1 MPKGVKEHNAG
12 INYRSL
18 EMSQT
23 KLSSSGNLD
32 WSEII
37 PYETVSSH
45 DRNSTITASE
55 VIIAS
60 AAGMFYLILFMVG
73 VLGVW
78 VKSCARLCSSQGTFF
93 VFFIGVLIA
102 SVNVFTISDNLEVRL
117 YFRTSSAI
125 VIGISYFLF
134 GALLFFSLPREGEHP
149 RTMGHQ
155 QPSMGC
161 VIGMITLPLFFIEAL
176 LLTFACSKETKRSLE
191 AQDPSG
197 KLWILVITDK
207 STFLL
212 QKSIQMGMYFYL
224 RATTL
229 VNDEYKDNA
238 EFYFRLLSFFN
249 LIEWID
255 AQVNGDNDVLLSG
268 PIIEKLDGWLAVFIV
283 LYKALII
290 DYRLLCSLL
299 FLEHSIEIATDDH
312 VAAENHRNEAPSISN
327 MTPRNQL
334 RMCGGYMMGGLF
346 LTAPLFC
353 GLQYLDTLNIKGWVE
368 TFAILVNLA
377 ILIFGTCFLLSNNL
391 EDGGNREAPGVKT
404 MVS

>member
-1 MPKGVKEHNAG
+1 
-12 INYRSL
+12 
-18 EMSQT
+18 MSHT
-23 KLSSSGNLD
+23 NLFSNGNLY
-32 WSEII
+32 WGEII
-37 PYETVSSH
+37 RLHETVILY
-45 DRNSTITASE
+45 DRNSTIAASE

-60 AAGMFYLILFMVG
+60 ASGLFYFILFMLG

-78 VKSCARLCSSQGTFF
+78 IKSCARLCSSQGTFF

-102 SVNVFTISDNLEVRL
+102 SVNVFTNADNLEVRL
-117 YFRTSSAI
+117 YFRSSSAI
-125 VIGISYFLF
+125 VIGIAYVLF

-161 VIGMITLPLFFIEAL
+161 VIGMITLPLFLIEAL
-176 LLTFACSKETKRSLE
+176 FLTFACTKETRKSLE
-191 AQDPSG
+191 EHDPSG
-197 KLWILVITDK
+197 KLWILVISDK

-212 QKSIQMGMYFYL
+212 QKSIQMGMYFYM

-229 VNDEYKDNA
+229 VDDEYKDNA

-268 PIIEKLDGWLAVFIV
+268 PIIANLDGWLAVLIV

-299 FLEHSIEIATDDH
+299 FLEHSLEIATEDH
-312 VAAENHRNEAPSISN
+312 VAAENQQNINALSISN

-353 GLQYLDTLNIKGWVE
+353 GLQYLDILSIKGWVE
-368 TFAILVNLA
+368 IFAIFVNVA
-377 ILIFGTCFLLSNNL
+377 ILIFGACFLLSDNL

>member
-1 MPKGVKEHNAG
+1 MLVGVKEQC

-18 EMSQT
+18 DMSHT
-23 KLSSSGNLD
+23 NLLSSGNLY
-32 WSEII
+32 WGEII
-37 PYETVSSH
+37 RLYETVY

-60 AAGMFYLILFMVG
+60 ASGLFYFILFMLG

-78 VKSCARLCSSQGTFF
+78 IKSCARLCSSQGTFF
-93 VFFIGVLIA
+93 VFFIGVLVA
-102 SVNVFTISDNLEVRL
+102 SVNVFTNSDNLEVRL
-117 YFRTSSAI
+117 YFRSSSAI
-125 VIGISYFLF
+125 VIGIAYVLF

-161 VIGMITLPLFFIEAL
+161 VIGMITLPLFLIEVL
-176 LLTFACSKETKRSLE
+176 FLTFACTKETRKSLE
-191 AQDPSG
+191 AHDPSG
-197 KLWILVITDK
+197 KLWILVISDK
-207 STFLL
+207 SAFLL

-229 VNDEYKDNA
+229 VDDEYKDNA
-238 EFYFRLLSFFN
+238 EFYLRLLSFFN

-255 AQVNGDNDVLLSG
+255 AQVNGDNDVLLSR
-268 PIIEKLDGWLAVFIV
+268 PIIANLDGWLAVLIV

-299 FLEHSIEIATDDH
+299 FLEHSLEIATEDH
-312 VAAENHRNEAPSISN
+312 VAAENQQNINALSISN

-353 GLQYLDTLNIKGWVE
+353 GLQYLDILSIKGWVE
-368 TFAILVNLA
+368 IFAIFVNVA
-377 ILIFGTCFLLSNNL
+377 ILIFGACFLLSNNL

>member
-1 MPKGVKEHNAG
+1 
-12 INYRSL
+12 
-18 EMSQT
+18 MSHT
-23 KLSSSGNLD
+23 NLLSSGNLY
-32 WSEII
+32 WGEII
-37 PYETVSSH
+37 RLYETVY

-60 AAGMFYLILFMVG
+60 ASGLFYFILFMLG

-78 VKSCARLCSSQGTFF
+78 IKSCARLCSSQGTFF
-93 VFFIGVLIA
+93 VFFIGVLVA
-102 SVNVFTISDNLEVRL
+102 SVNVFTNSDNLEVRL
-117 YFRTSSAI
+117 YFRSSSAI
-125 VIGISYFLF
+125 VIGIAYVLF

-161 VIGMITLPLFFIEAL
+161 VIGMITLPLFLIEAL
-176 LLTFACSKETKRSLE
+176 FLTFACTKETRKSLE
-191 AQDPSG
+191 AHDPSG
-197 KLWILVITDK
+197 KLWILVISDK
-207 STFLL
+207 SAFLL

-229 VNDEYKDNA
+229 VDDEYKDNA
-238 EFYFRLLSFFN
+238 EFYLRLLSFFN

-268 PIIEKLDGWLAVFIV
+268 PIIANLDGWLAVLIV

-299 FLEHSIEIATDDH
+299 FLEHSLEIATEDH
-312 VAAENHRNEAPSISN
+312 VAAENQQNINALSISN
-327 MTPRNQL
+327 MAPRNQL

-353 GLQYLDTLNIKGWVE
+353 GLQYLDILSIKGWVE
-368 TFAILVNLA
+368 IFAIFVNVA
-377 ILIFGTCFLLSNNL
+377 ILIFGACFLLSNNL

>member
-1 MPKGVKEHNAG
+1 
-12 INYRSL
+12 
-18 EMSQT
+18 MSHT
-23 KLSSSGNLD
+23 NLLSSGNLY
-32 WSEII
+32 WGEII
-37 PYETVSSH
+37 RLYETVY

-60 AAGMFYLILFMVG
+60 ASGLFYFILFMLG

-78 VKSCARLCSSQGTFF
+78 IKSCARLCSSQGTFF
-93 VFFIGVLIA
+93 VFFIGVLVA
-102 SVNVFTISDNLEVRL
+102 SVNVFTNSDNLEVRL
-117 YFRTSSAI
+117 YFRSSSAI
-125 VIGISYFLF
+125 VIGIAYVLF

-161 VIGMITLPLFFIEAL
+161 VIGMITLPLFLIEVL
-176 LLTFACSKETKRSLE
+176 FLTFACTKETRKSLE
-191 AQDPSG
+191 AHDPSG
-197 KLWILVITDK
+197 KLWILVISDK
-207 STFLL
+207 SAFLL

-229 VNDEYKDNA
+229 VDDEYKDNA
-238 EFYFRLLSFFN
+238 EFYLRLLSFFN

-255 AQVNGDNDVLLSG
+255 AQVNGDNDVLLSR
-268 PIIEKLDGWLAVFIV
+268 PIIANLDGWLAVLIV

-299 FLEHSIEIATDDH
+299 FLEHSLEIATEDH
-312 VAAENHRNEAPSISN
+312 VAAENQQNINALSISN

-353 GLQYLDTLNIKGWVE
+353 GLQYLDILSIKGWVE
-368 TFAILVNLA
+368 IFAIFVNVA
-377 ILIFGTCFLLSNNL
+377 ILIFGACFLLSNNL

>member
-1 MPKGVKEHNAG
+1 
-12 INYRSL
+12 
-18 EMSQT
+18 MSQT
-23 KLSSSGNLD
+23 KLLSSGNLD

-37 PYETVSSH
+37 PYELTVSPH

-60 AAGMFYLILFMVG
+60 ASGLFYFILFMVG
-73 VLGVW
+73 VLGVCI
-78 VKSCARLCSSQGTFF
+78 KSCARLCSSQGTFF

-102 SVNVFTISDNLEVRL
+102 SVNVFTNSDNLEVRL
-117 YFRTSSAI
+117 YFRSSSAI
-125 VIGISYFLF
+125 VIGIAYFLF
-134 GALLFFSLPREGEHP
+134 GAFLFFSLPREGEHP

-161 VIGMITLPLFFIEAL
+161 VIGMITLPLFLIEAL
-176 LLTFACSKETKRSLE
+176 LLTFTCTKETKKWFE
-191 AQDPSG
+191 AHDPSG
-197 KLWILVITDK
+197 ELWILVITDK
-207 STFLL
+207 SAFLL
-212 QKSIQMGMYFYL
+212 QKSIQMVMYFYL

-268 PIIEKLDGWLAVFIV
+268 PIIAKLDGWLDVFIV

-299 FLEHSIEIATDDH
+299 FLEHSIEIATE
-312 VAAENHRNEAPSISN
+312 AADENQQNNAPTISN

-353 GLQYLDTLNIKGWVE
+353 ALQYLDILNIKGWVE
-368 TFAILVNLA
+368 IFAIFVNVA

>member
-1 MPKGVKEHNAG
+1 MLVGVKEQC

-18 EMSQT
+18 DMSHT
-23 KLSSSGNLD
+23 NLLSSGNLY
-32 WSEII
+32 WGEII
-37 PYETVSSH
+37 RLYETVY

-60 AAGMFYLILFMVG
+60 ASGLFYFILFMLG

-78 VKSCARLCSSQGTFF
+78 IKSCARLCSSQGTFF
-93 VFFIGVLIA
+93 VFFIGVLVA
-102 SVNVFTISDNLEVRL
+102 SVNVFTNSDNLEVRL
-117 YFRTSSAI
+117 YFRSSSAI
-125 VIGISYFLF
+125 VIGIAYVLF

-161 VIGMITLPLFFIEAL
+161 VIGMITLPLFLIEAL
-176 LLTFACSKETKRSLE
+176 FLTFACTKETRKSLE
-191 AQDPSG
+191 AHDPSG
-197 KLWILVITDK
+197 KLWILVISDK
-207 STFLL
+207 SAFLL
-212 QKSIQMGMYFYL
+212 RKSIQMGMYFYL

-229 VNDEYKDNA
+229 VDDEYKDNA

-268 PIIEKLDGWLAVFIV
+268 PIIANLDGWLAVLIV

-299 FLEHSIEIATDDH
+299 FLEHSLEIATEDH
-312 VAAENHRNEAPSISN
+312 VAAENQQNINALSISN
-327 MTPRNQL
+327 MAPRNQL

-353 GLQYLDTLNIKGWVE
+353 GLQYLDILSIKGWVE
-368 TFAILVNLA
+368 IFAIFVNVA
-377 ILIFGTCFLLSNNL
+377 ILIFGACFLLSNNL

>member
-1 MPKGVKEHNAG
+1 MLVGVKEQC

-18 EMSQT
+18 DMSHT
-23 KLSSSGNLD
+23 NLLSSGNLY
-32 WSEII
+32 WGEII
-37 PYETVSSH
+37 RLYETVY

-60 AAGMFYLILFMVG
+60 ASGLFYFILFMLG

-78 VKSCARLCSSQGTFF
+78 IKSCARLCSSQGTFF
-93 VFFIGVLIA
+93 VFFIGVLVA
-102 SVNVFTISDNLEVRL
+102 SVNVFTNSDNLEVRL
-117 YFRTSSAI
+117 YFRSSSAI
-125 VIGISYFLF
+125 VIGIAYVLF

-161 VIGMITLPLFFIEAL
+161 VIGMITLPLFLIEVL
-176 LLTFACSKETKRSLE
+176 FLTFACTKETRKSLE
-191 AQDPSG
+191 AHDPSG
-197 KLWILVITDK
+197 KLWILVISDK
-207 STFLL
+207 SAFLL

-229 VNDEYKDNA
+229 VDDEYKDNA
-238 EFYFRLLSFFN
+238 EFYLRLLSFFN

-268 PIIEKLDGWLAVFIV
+268 PIIANLDGWLAVLIV

-299 FLEHSIEIATDDH
+299 FLEHSLEIATEDH
-312 VAAENHRNEAPSISN
+312 VAAENQQNINALSISN

-353 GLQYLDTLNIKGWVE
+353 GLQYLDILSIKGWVE
-368 TFAILVNLA
+368 IFAIFVNVA
-377 ILIFGTCFLLSNNL
+377 ILIFGACFLLSNNL